1 LIEKQTRGHERFLKE
16 LMQISR
22 LEKRK
27 ERGKEK
33 IFIEA
38 QPHLFYEHGP
48 HQHKE
53 NNALLSMP
61 LWRIDFGNLITLHAL
76 PKKH

>member
-1 LIEKQTRGHERFLKE
+1 MR
-16 LMQISR
+16 ISR
-22 LEKRK
+22 LEERK

-38 QPHLFYEHGP
+38 QPHLLYEHVP
-48 HQHKE
+48 HQHKK

-61 LWRIDFGNLITLHAL
+61 LWRIDFGNLIALHTLSKRH
-76 PKKH
+76 